1 MEMSKV
7 TKGNALEFDVRT
19 RSLLEL
25 LYHVSREVASALDLR
40 TVLQRVLYE
49 AIQNVGGERGTIVV
63 LDDSGKPIDAT
74 IVYGKNYLEHTTQQL
89 RDTVERGLAGWVL
102 RNRKAALI
110 PDTSRDERWLRRPD
124 DASEKTGA
132 KSAICV
138 PLTARERIVGVL
150 TLVHSVPNTFGV
162 EHLELMQ
169 AIADQAGIAVLN
181 ARLYTESQ
189 RQARV
194 MSALAEC
201 AAAINMSL
209 DLEEVLQR
217 ILNHT
222 MQALQVETVALALT
236 DPVSGEL
243 VFRAAAGQNAGNV
256 LDRRIPPGKGLSGQ
270 VLNSGHGL
278 VIPTIPRDNLKE
290 EDKFGGI
297 DIRALAIAP
306 ILAQG
311 KALGVLEA
319 INPAAGIFDPDAL
332 LVMNGIGSLAGT
344 AIQNAQLFGRLDT
357 AHQRYRELFD
367 TSIDPIFITD
377 WDGKILEANR
387 QAVAMSEFSDEELR
401 EMTIDQVHEIIWSKV
416 GLEFENL
423 KTYQPCSY
431 TSLLHKRSGR
441 YIHVEVT
448 VRAVNFEDVEALQWM
463 IRDISERKAL
473 DDLRNDLTAMVYH
486 DLRSPLSNIISSLEI
501 LSGMI
506 EADEAVQSI
515 LTIASNSTAR
525 IERLVSSLLDINR
538 LESGQQIVNQKSAD
552 ISHLIVEAIKIV
564 QPSLD
569 SRNQKVKTNLSAS
582 QPMVWVDVDM
592 ILRVLINLLE
602 NAAKFSP
609 LGGEIVVSTVKEDGW
624 VKVAV
629 QDNGPGIPILDRE
642 RIFSKF
648 TRLRGKDKTA
658 GLGIGLAFCRM
669 AVEGHG
675 GKIWVESENNIG
687 STFFFTLPIA
697 APEQEAAKKAD

>member
-1 MEMSKV
+1 MSKM
-7 TKGNALEFDVRT
+7 TKGSTFELNERT
-19 RSLLEL
+19 HSLLEL

-63 LDDSGKPIDAT
+63 LDDTGKPVDAT

-102 RNRKAALI
+102 RNRRAALI

-124 DASEKTGA
+124 DASDKTGA

-150 TLVHSVPNTFGV
+150 TLVHSVPNTFGL

-236 DPVSGEL
+236 DALSGEL
-243 VFRAAAGQNAGNV
+243 VFRAAAGQNAGNI
-256 LDRRIPPGKGLSGQ
+256 LNRRIPPGKGLSGQ
-270 VLNSGHGL
+270 VLASGQGL
-278 VIPTIPRDNLKE
+278 VIPAIKRDDRFTE
-290 EDKFGGI
+290 EDKFGDI
-297 DIRALAIAP
+297 DIRALAIVP

-311 KALGVLEA
+311 KAIGVLQA
-319 INPAAGIFDPDAL
+319 INPAAGMFDPDAL

-344 AIQNAQLFGRLDT
+344 AIQNAQLFGRLDA

-377 WDGKILEANR
+377 WEGKILEANR
-387 QAVAMSEFSDEELR
+387 QAVAMSEFTDEKLR
-401 EMTIDQVHEIIWSKV
+401 EMTIDQVHEIVWSKV

-431 TSLLHKRSGR
+431 TSLLHKRSGH
-441 YIHVEVT
+441 YVHVEVT

-463 IRDISERKAL
+463 IHDISERKAL

-501 LSGMI
+501 LGGMI

-564 QPSLD
+564 QPGLD
-569 SRNQKVKTNLSAS
+569 SRNQKVKTHLSAS
-582 QPMVWVDVDM
+582 QPMVWVDTDM
-592 ILRVLINLLE
+592 ILRVMINLLE

-642 RIFSKF
+642 RIFNKF

-675 GKIWVESENNIG
+675 GKIWVESENNVG

-697 APEQEAAKKAD
+697 KPEQVAVKKAD

>member
-1 MEMSKV
+1 MSKL
-7 TKGNALEFDVRT
+7 TKGSPFALEDRT

-63 LDDSGKPIDAT
+63 LDDSGKPVDAT
-74 IVYGKNYLEHTTQQL
+74 IVYGKHFHEHTTQQL

-124 DASEKTGA
+124 DASDKTGA

-150 TLVHSVPNTFGV
+150 TLVHSVPNTFGP

-209 DLEEVLQR
+209 DLEDVLQR

-222 MQALQVETVALALT
+222 MQALQVGTVALALT
-236 DPVSGEL
+236 DQPSGDL
-243 VFRAAAGQNAGNV
+243 VFRAAAGHNAGHILN
-256 LDRRIPPGKGLSGQ
+256 RRIPAGKGLSGQ
-270 VLNSGHGL
+270 VVNSGRGL
-278 VIPTIPRDNLKE
+278 VVPVVKE
-290 EDKFGGI
+290 DSRFEEVDKFGGI
-297 DIRALAIAP
+297 EMRALAFAP

-311 KALGVLEA
+311 KVIGILEA
-319 INPAAGIFDPDAL
+319 INPVAGMFDSDAL

-344 AIQNAQLFGRLDT
+344 AIQNAQLFGRLDA

-377 WDGKILEANR
+377 WEGKILEANR
-387 QAVAMSEFSDEELR
+387 QAVAMSEFPDEKLR
-401 EMTIDQVHEIIWSKV
+401 EMTIDQIHEIVWSKV

-431 TSLLHKRSGR
+431 TSLLHKMSGH
-441 YIHVEVT
+441 YVHVEVT
-448 VRAVNFEDVEALQWM
+448 VRAVNFEDAEALQWM
-463 IRDISERKAL
+463 IHDISERKAL

-501 LSGMI
+501 LGGMV
-506 EADEAVQSI
+506 ENDEAVQSI
-515 LTIASNSTAR
+515 LAIASNSTAR
-525 IERLVSSLLDINR
+525 IERLISSLLDINR
-538 LESGQQIVNQKSAD
+538 LELGQPIVNQKSID
-552 ISHLIVEAIKIV
+552 VSKLIVEAIKIV
-564 QPSLD
+564 QPGFD
-569 SRNQKVKTNLSAS
+569 GRNQKVRTNLSAS
-582 QPMVWVDVDM
+582 QPLVWVDADM
-592 ILRVLINLLE
+592 ILRVMVNLLE

-609 LGGEIVVSTVKEDGW
+609 VGGEIVVSTVKEDGW
-624 VKVAV
+624 IKVSV

-642 RIFSKF
+642 RIFNKF

-658 GLGIGLAFCRM
+658 GLGIGLAFCKM

-697 APEQEAAKKAD
+697 ALEQQAGEKAD

>member
-1 MEMSKV
+1 MSKM
-7 TKGNALEFDVRT
+7 TKGSTLELDVRT
-19 RSLLEL
+19 HSLLEL

-40 TVLQRVLYE
+40 TVLRRVLYE

-74 IVYGKNYLEHTTQQL
+74 IVYGKNFVEHTTQQL

-124 DASEKTGA
+124 DASDKTGA

-150 TLVHSVPNTFGV
+150 TVVHSVPNTFGL

-222 MQALQVETVALALT
+222 MQALQVKTAALALT

-243 VFRAAAGQNAGNV
+243 VFRAAAGQNAGNI

-270 VLNSGHGL
+270 VLARGQGL
-278 VIPTIPRDNLKE
+278 VIPLIKRDDRFTG
-290 EDKFGGI
+290 EDKFAGM
-297 DIRALAIAP
+297 DMRALAIAP

-311 KALGVLEA
+311 KPIGVLQA
-319 INPAAGIFDPDAL
+319 INPAAGMFDPDAL

-344 AIQNAQLFGRLDT
+344 AIQNAQLFGRLDA

-377 WDGKILEANR
+377 WEGKILEANR
-387 QAVAMSEFSDEELR
+387 QAVAMSEFPDEKLR
-401 EMTIDQVHEIIWSKV
+401 EMTIDQVHEIVWSKV

-501 LSGMI
+501 LGGMI

-525 IERLVSSLLDINR
+525 IERLISSLLDINR

-564 QPSLD
+564 QPGLD

-582 QPMVWVDVDM
+582 QPMVWVDTDM
-592 ILRVLINLLE
+592 ILRVMINLLE

-609 LGGEIVVSTVKEDGW
+609 VGGEIVVSTVKEDGW

-642 RIFSKF
+642 RIFNKF

-675 GKIWVESENNIG
+675 GKIWVESENNVG

-697 APEQEAAKKAD
+697 TPEQAAVKKAD

>member
-1 MEMSKV
+1 MSKS
-7 TKGNALEFDVRT
+7 TKGNTFELQDRT
-19 RSLLEL
+19 HSLLEL

-63 LDDSGKPIDAT
+63 LDDSGHPVDAT
-74 IVYGKNYLEHTTQQL
+74 IVYGKHFHEHTTQQL

-110 PDTSRDERWLRRPD
+110 PDTSHDERWLQRPD
-124 DASEKTGA
+124 DARDKTGA

-138 PLTARERIVGVL
+138 PLMARERIVGVL
-150 TLVHSVPNTFGV
+150 TLVHSVPNTFGP

-209 DLEEVLQR
+209 ELEEVLQR
-217 ILNHT
+217 ILHYT
-222 MQALQVETVALALT
+222 MQALQVETAALALKDSVT
-236 DPVSGEL
+236 GEL
-243 VFRAAAGQNAGNV
+243 VFRAAAGHNAGHI
-256 LDRRIPPGKGLSGQ
+256 LDRRIPAGKGLSGQ
-270 VLNSGHGL
+270 VVSSGRGL
-278 VIPTIPRDNLKE
+278 VIPAVKEDERFEEVDN
-290 EDKFGGI
+290 FGGI
-297 DIRALAIAP
+297 EICALAMAP

-311 KALGVLEA
+311 KVIGVLEA
-319 INPAAGIFDPDAL
+319 VNPASGVFDPDAL

-344 AIQNAQLFGRLDT
+344 AIQNAQLFGRLDA

-367 TSIDPIFITD
+367 TSMDPIFITD
-377 WDGKILEANR
+377 WEGNILEANR
-387 QAVAMSEFSDEELR
+387 QAVAMSEFPDEKLH
-401 EMTIDQVHEIIWSKV
+401 EMTIDQVHEVVWSKV
-416 GLEFENL
+416 GLEFESL

-431 TSLLHKRSGR
+431 TSLLHKMSGH
-441 YIHVEVT
+441 YVHVEVT
-448 VRAVNFEDVEALQWM
+448 VRAVNFEEAEALQWT

-501 LSGMI
+501 LGGMI
-506 EADEAVQSI
+506 EADETVQSI
-515 LTIASNSTAR
+515 LTIASSSTAR
-525 IERLVSSLLDINR
+525 VERLVSSLLDINR
-538 LESGQQIVNQKSAD
+538 LELGQPIVNQKSTD
-552 ISHLIVEAIKIV
+552 VSKLIVEAIKIV
-564 QPSLD
+564 QPGIE

-582 QPMVWVDVDM
+582 QPLVWVDADM
-592 ILRVLINLLE
+592 ILRVMINLLE

-609 LGGEIVVSTVKEDGW
+609 VGSEIIVSASKEDGW

-642 RIFSKF
+642 RIFNKF
-648 TRLRGKDKTA
+648 TRLRVKDKTA

-675 GKIWVESENNIG
+675 GKIWVESENNVG

-697 APEQEAAKKAD
+697 APEQQGIEKAD